1 MNSNSPYELNQKFKK
16 KYILKKGVYISSEIE
31 NSEEKVVDN
40 FSLQWQTFQKT
51 QFDSYTNQQ
60 TTFKRL
66 FKNTKW
72 TEKELKGKRVL
83 EVGSG
88 AGRFTE
94 IFKKMGC
101 KLSSV
106 DLSDAIFVNAKNNQ
120 SKNINFFKTSVY
132 NMPFKKKYFDFIFCY
147 GVLQHLPDGNSAF
160 NILLSFLK
168 DNGALSIDWYKV
180 YFYPYASVTTKY
192 LYRPFTKR
200 LPPSTLLKTLK
211 WFIPKWLP
219 IDTFIKK
226 LPYGVY
232 LSGLVPICCYNYFY
246 MQISENEKVQW
257 AIMDTFDALGAKY
270 DKPKTYLGMK
280 RLVKNLKNIDYDI
293 LSGSNG
299 WVLNL
304 KKLRTN

>member
-1 MNSNSPYELNQKFKK
+1 MKVNTLKELNPKFKN
-16 KYILKKGVYISSEIE
+16 KYVLKKGVFVSSEIK
-31 NSEEKVVDN
+31 NLEEKGVNN

-51 QFDSYTNQQ
+51 QFDSFTNQR
-60 TTFKRL
+60 TTFNRL
-66 FKNTKW
+66 FENTKW
-72 TEKELKGKRVL
+72 KENHLKGKKVL

-101 KLSSV
+101 KVSSV
-106 DLSDAIFVNAKNNQ
+106 DLSDAIFVNAKNNK
-120 SKNINFFKTSVY
+120 SKNINFFKTSIY
-132 NMPFKKKYFDFIFCY
+132 AMPFKKNYFDYIFCF
-147 GVLQHLPDGNSAF
+147 GVLQHLADGDSAF

-168 DNGALSIDWYKV
+168 NNGRISIDWYKV

-192 LYRPFTKR
+192 LYRPLTKR
-200 LPPSTLLKTLK
+200 IPSSLLLKSLK

-219 IDTFIKK
+219 VDTFIKK
-226 LPYGVY
+226 LPYGIY

-246 MQISENEKVQW
+246 MQIPENQKIQW

-270 DKPKTYLGMK
+270 DKPKTFLGMK
-280 RLVKNLKNIDYDI
+280 KLVKNLKNVEYEIF
-293 LSGSNG
+293 SGSNG

-304 KKLRTN
+304 KKNV

>member
-1 MNSNSPYELNQKFKK
+1 MKINSPVELKPKFKK
-16 KYILKKGVYISSEIE
+16 KYTFKKGVFISSGIK
-31 NSEEKVVDN
+31 NLEEKVVDN

-60 TTFKRL
+60 ITFKRL
-66 FKNTKW
+66 FENTKW
-72 TEKELKGKRVL
+72 KEKDLKGKKIL

-94 IFKKMGC
+94 IFKKMDC

-106 DLSDAIFVNAKNNQ
+106 DLSDAIFANAKNNK
-120 SKNINFFKTSVY
+120 SKNINFFKTSIY
-132 NMPFKKKYFDFIFCY
+132 SMPFRENYFDFIFCF
-147 GVLQHLPDGNSAF
+147 GVLQHLPDGDSAF

-168 DNGALSIDWYKV
+168 NGGKLSVDWYKI

-192 LYRPFTKR
+192 IYRPLTKR
-200 LPPSTLLKTLK
+200 MPPHLLLKILK

-226 LPYGVY
+226 LPYGIY
-232 LSGLVPICCYNYFY
+232 LSGLVPVCCYNYFY
-246 MQISENEKVQW
+246 MQIPQNQKVEW

-270 DKPKTYLGMK
+270 DKPKTFSGMK
-280 RLVKNLKNIDYDI
+280 KLVKNLKNVNYEIF
-293 LSGSNG
+293 SGSNG

-304 KKLRTN
+304 KKD